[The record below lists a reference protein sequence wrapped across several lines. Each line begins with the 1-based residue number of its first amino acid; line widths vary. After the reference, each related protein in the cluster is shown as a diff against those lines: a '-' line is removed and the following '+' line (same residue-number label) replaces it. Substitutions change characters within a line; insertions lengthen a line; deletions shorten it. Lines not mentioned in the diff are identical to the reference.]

1 MTLHYV
7 LNISVRA
14 YTARDRWAIGGGMKT
29 IPKPKPM
36 LLLLQRGGESA
47 EIELAGAS
55 PTLFQ
60 PRRIEVLRR
69 SLLVLPSTHR
79 KRDY

>member
-1 MTLHYV
+1 MFQTSRLELAQHAIDG
-7 LNISVRA
+7 LSV
-14 YTARDRWAIGGGMKT
+14 GEMKR
-29 IPKPKPM
+29 IAKPRPM

-47 EIELAGAS
+47 EVELAGAS

-69 SLLVLPSTHR
+69 ILLMLPSTHR